1 MQFLTKTISN
11 TQIEPIIIALENC
24 EYENL
29 IVDLSLIKKV
39 SQKEINLFLPI
50 AKSFKKNNCSFV
62 IVIQDIDFNR
72 VSDKINVVPSLQEA
86 HDIIEMEEIERDLG
100 I

>member
-1 MQFLTKTISN
+1 MQTKIISN
-11 TQIEPIIIALENC
+11 SDLKLILTEIENSNFED
-24 EYENL
+24 NL

-62 IVIQDIDFNR
+62 IVIQDIDFNK